1 MLFENV
7 FVEVAVLLAVVTVIA
22 ALGRILKQP
31 LIVAFIAAGIL
42 VGPSGFSIVES
53 TEQIELL
60 AQMGIALLLFVV
72 GLKLDLQ
79 IIRTMGPVALATGLG
94 QVLFTSVFGYLIA
107 IAIGLSPVAAIY
119 VGLALT
125 FSSTIIIVKLL
136 SDKKEIDALHGR
148 IAVGFLI
155 VQDIVVV
162 LVMIALTAMGA
173 GSDAAPDQL
182 FTIMLWVVAKG
193 FAMIAGIALLMKFV
207 LPYATRRM
215 AQSAELLILFA
226 VTWAVSL
233 ATAGELLGFSKEV
246 GAFLAGVSL
255 ASTPYREVIAARLVS
270 LRDFLLLFFFIE
282 LGAGLEIASLTGQ
295 IGPAIIF
302 SAFVLIGNPL
312 IVMVIMGFMGY
323 RKRTGFL
330 AGLTVAQISEFSL
343 ILAALGLS
351 LGHLN
356 RDIVGLITLVGLIT
370 ISGSTY
376 MILYSHQ
383 LYQRLAPA
391 LAVFERKHAHRE
403 AAFDNGENDGRP
415 DIVVLGLG
423 RFGMAIADNLQK
435 KGRRVL
441 GIDID
446 PEVIRKHAGG
456 HINVRFGDAEDPEF
470 LETLPL
476 QCVDW
481 IVCTARE
488 RDISLSLLKVLRDSA
503 YRGKTAVTAATASD
517 AVMLQRAGADR
528 VLRPFQDAAQ
538 QAADNLLEES
548 HTASESGQGKQQL
561 V

>member
-1 MLFENV
+1 MLPFENG

-22 ALGRILKQP
+22 SLGRILKQP
-31 LIVAFIAAGIL
+31 LIVSFIAAGIL
-42 VGPSGFSIVES
+42 IGPSAFSLVES

-60 AQMGIALLLFVV
+60 AQIGIALLLFVV
-72 GLKLDLQ
+72 GLKLDLH

-107 IAIGLSPVAAIY
+107 LALGMTPVAAIY
-119 VGLALT
+119 VGVALT

-162 LVMIALTAMGA
+162 LVMIGLTAMGA
-173 GSDAAPDQL
+173 GTDAAPDQL
-182 FTIMLWVVAKG
+182 LTTMIWVFAKG
-193 FAMIAGIALLMKFV
+193 FGMLLGIAFLMKFV
-207 LPYATRRM
+207 LPIVSMHM

-226 VTWAVSL
+226 VTWAVTL
-233 ATAGELLGFSKEV
+233 ATLGDMLGFSKEV

-255 ASTPYREVIAARLVS
+255 ASTPYREVIGARLVS

-282 LGAGLEIASLTGQ
+282 LGAGLDITALTGQ
-295 IGPAIIF
+295 LQPALIL
-302 SAFVLIGNPL
+302 STFVLIGNPL
-312 IVMVIMGFMGY
+312 IVMVIMGAMGY
-323 RKRTGFL
+323 RKRTSFL

-351 LGHLN
+351 LGHLD

-376 MILYSHQ
+376 LILYSHQ
-383 LYQRLAPA
+383 LYQRLAPV
-391 LAVFERKHAHRE
+391 LTVFERKHADRE

-415 DIVVLGLG
+415 DIIILGLG
-423 RFGMAIADNLQK
+423 RFGMAIAESLHN

-446 PEVIRKHAGG
+446 PEVIRTRAGVD
-456 HINVRFGDAEDPEF
+456 INVRFGDAEDPEF
-470 LETLPL
+470 LDTLPL
-476 QCVDW
+476 RCVDW

-488 RDISLSLLKVLRDSA
+488 RDISLSLLKTLRDSS
-503 YRGKTAVTAATASD
+503 YKGKTAVTASTAVD
-517 AVMLQRAGADR
+517 AAMLERAGADL
-528 VLRPFQDAAQ
+528 VLRPFLDAAQ
-538 QAADNLLEES
+538 QAAGNLVA
-548 HTASESGQGKQQL
+548 HTDPLFSSGQEHQ
-561 V
+561 